1 LAELGEIINKQKAV
15 CAACGREAALETRVK
30 VVVVAIRTVAIFEGE
45 LFIKSM
51 ARGEKHA

>member
-1 LAELGEIINKQKAV
+1 V
-15 CAACGREAALETRVK
+15 VVV